1 MGKYIPPEKMTVEQ
15 IQANLDERF
24 QVWNYIA
31 QNGCSDPGWPD
42 GVNMNLVRNHI
53 IYYYGLLHKRQAAQV
68 QISLFDIPARTPER
82 TITWWLDVNTPTAW
96 TSSGG
101 ATSWCGG
108 RKESTAHDK
117 EIDLYR
123 A

>member
-24 QVWNYIA
+24 RAWNRIA

-53 IYYYGLLHKRQAAQV
+53 IYYYGLLHERQAAQV

-82 TITWWLDVNTPTAW
+82 PIPPEGGSALAPSKRFAR
-96 TSSGG
+96 SGKP
-101 ATSWCGG
+101 W
-108 RKESTAHDK
+108 RWP
-117 EIDLYR
+117 DLLR
-123 A
+123 AA